1 MSKKKRKNNN
11 MQSRSTGSNMSIG
24 YLVSDSDTI
33 CVPGYTS
40 LDHNPEIMTACH
52 KIAELI
58 GTLTIHLMAN
68 TDNGDKRI
76 QNELSRTIDIDP
88 IATMTRKTW
97 MEGIVMNLLLY
108 GDGNSVVW
116 PHTWQGYIRSL
127 EPISASRVSFIPD
140 GYRNYKISIDGQ
152 MHDPQN
158 MLHFVYNPDKIYLWK
173 GKGMRISLKE
183 LANNLKQARATEKG
197 FMESKWK
204 PSLIVKVDAMT
215 EEFSGVEGRKKLRED
230 YLETGEAGAPWIIPA
245 QQFEVQE
252 VRPLSLSDLALSDM
266 VQLDKKTVA
275 SIVGVP
281 PFLLGVGE
289 YKKEEWNSFIMH
301 TVKPICTEIQQEMT
315 KKLIINPRWYLRF
328 NYRSLL
334 DWDIKTIFDVYGGL
348 GERGWAT
355 GNEVRDLLSMS
366 PLEGLDELTTLEN
379 YIPVSKLG
387 NQKKLIQEDET

>member
-11 MQSRSTGSNMSIG
+11 QVRSTGNSMSIG
-24 YLVSDSDTI
+24 YLVSDSDAI

-97 MEGIVMNLLLY
+97 MEAIVMNLLLY

-152 MHDPQN
+152 MHDPAN
-158 MLHFVYNPDKIYLWK
+158 MLHFVYNPDKYYLWK
-173 GKGMRISLKE
+173 GKGMRITLKE

-215 EEFSGVEGRKKLRED
+215 EEFAGVEGRKKLRED

-252 VRPLSLSDLALSDM
+252 VRPLSLSDLAISDM

-281 PFLLGVGE
+281 GFLLGVGE
-289 YKKEEWNSFIMH
+289 YKKDEWNSFIMH
-301 TVKPICTEIQQEMT
+301 TIKPICTEIQQELT

-334 DWDIKTIFDVYGGL
+334 DWDIKTIFDVYGGM

-379 YIPVSKLG
+379 YIPVDKLG
-387 NQKKLIQEDET
+387 DQKKLVQEDEV

>member
-11 MQSRSTGSNMSIG
+11 MQSRSTGNNMSIG
-24 YLVSDSDTI
+24 YLVSDTDSI
-33 CVPGYTS
+33 CVSGYTS

-76 QNELSRTIDIDP
+76 QNELSRTIDIEP
-88 IATMTRKTW
+88 ISTMTRKTW

-127 EPISASRVSFIPD
+127 EPISADRVSFIPD

-158 MLHFVYNPDKIYLWK
+158 MLHFVYNPDMFYLWK
-173 GKGMRISLKE
+173 GKGMRISLRE
-183 LANNLKQARATEKG
+183 LANNLKQGRATEKG

-215 EEFSGVEGRKKLRED
+215 EEFAGVEGRKKLRED

-245 QQFEVQE
+245 QQFDVQE

-266 VQLDKKTVA
+266 LQIDKKTVA

-315 KKLIINPRWYLRF
+315 KKLIINPRWYLKF

-334 DWDIKTIFDVYGGL
+334 DWDIQTIFDVYGGL

-387 NQKKLIQEDET
+387 DQKKLVQEDET

>member
-11 MQSRSTGSNMSIG
+11 QVRSTGNSMSIG
-24 YLVSDSDTI
+24 YLVSDSDAI

-97 MEGIVMNLLLY
+97 MEAIVMNLLLY

-152 MHDPQN
+152 MHDPAN
-158 MLHFVYNPDKIYLWK
+158 MLHFVYNPDKYYLWK
-173 GKGMRISLKE
+173 GKGMRITLKE

-215 EEFSGVEGRKKLRED
+215 EEFAGVEGREKLRED

-252 VRPLSLSDLALSDM
+252 VRPLSLSDLAISDM

-281 PFLLGVGE
+281 GFLLGVGE
-289 YKKEEWNSFIMH
+289 YKKDEWNSFIMH
-301 TVKPICTEIQQEMT
+301 TIKPICTEIQQELT

-334 DWDIKTIFDVYGGL
+334 DWDIKTIFDVYGGM

-379 YIPVSKLG
+379 YIPVDKLG
-387 NQKKLIQEDET
+387 DQKKLVQEDEV

>member
-1 MSKKKRKNNN
+1 
-11 MQSRSTGSNMSIG
+11 
-24 YLVSDSDTI
+24 
-33 CVPGYTS
+33 
-40 LDHNPEIMTACH
+40 
-52 KIAELI
+52 
-58 GTLTIHLMAN
+58 
-68 TDNGDKRI
+68 
-76 QNELSRTIDIDP
+76 
-88 IATMTRKTW
+88 
-97 MEGIVMNLLLY
+97 MNLLLY
-108 GDGNSVVW
+108 GNGNSVVW

-387 NQKKLIQEDET
+387 DQKKLVQEDET

>member
-11 MQSRSTGSNMSIG
+11 QVRSTGNSMSIG
-24 YLVSDSDTI
+24 YLVSDSDAI
-33 CVPGYTS
+33 CVPGYIS

-97 MEGIVMNLLLY
+97 MEAIVMNLLLY

-152 MHDPQN
+152 MHDPAN
-158 MLHFVYNPDKIYLWK
+158 MLHFVYNPDKNYLWK
-173 GKGMRISLKE
+173 GKGMRITLKE

-215 EEFSGVEGRKKLRED
+215 EEFAGVEGRKKLRED

-252 VRPLSLSDLALSDM
+252 IRPLSLSDLAISDM

-281 PFLLGVGE
+281 GFLLGVGE
-289 YKKEEWNSFIMH
+289 YKKDEWNSFIMH
-301 TVKPICTEIQQEMT
+301 TIKPICTEIQQELT

-334 DWDIKTIFDVYGGL
+334 DWDIKTIFDVYGGM

-379 YIPVSKLG
+379 YIPVDKLG
-387 NQKKLIQEDET
+387 DQKKLV

>member
-11 MQSRSTGSNMSIG
+11 QVRSTGNSMSIG
-24 YLVSDSDTI
+24 YLVSDSDAI

-97 MEGIVMNLLLY
+97 MEAIVMNLLLY

-152 MHDPQN
+152 MHDPAN
-158 MLHFVYNPDKIYLWK
+158 MLHFVYNPDKYYLWK
-173 GKGMRISLKE
+173 GKGMRITLKE

-215 EEFSGVEGRKKLRED
+215 EEFAGVEGRKRLRED

-252 VRPLSLSDLALSDM
+252 VRPLSLSDLAISDM

-281 PFLLGVGE
+281 GFLLGVGE
-289 YKKEEWNSFIMH
+289 YKKDEWNSFIMH
-301 TVKPICTEIQQEMT
+301 TIKPICTEIQQELT

-334 DWDIKTIFDVYGGL
+334 DWDIKTIFDVYGGM

-379 YIPVSKLG
+379 YIPVDKLG
-387 NQKKLIQEDET
+387 DQKKLVQEDEI

>member
-11 MQSRSTGSNMSIG
+11 QVRSTGNSMSIG
-24 YLVSDSDTI
+24 YLVSDSDAI

-97 MEGIVMNLLLY
+97 MEAIVMNLLLY

-152 MHDPQN
+152 MHDPAN
-158 MLHFVYNPDKIYLWK
+158 MLHFVYNPDKYYLWK
-173 GKGMRISLKE
+173 GKGMRITLKE

-215 EEFSGVEGRKKLRED
+215 EEFAGVEGRKKLRED

-252 VRPLSLSDLALSDM
+252 VRPLSLSDLAISDM

-281 PFLLGVGE
+281 GFLLGVGE
-289 YKKEEWNSFIMH
+289 YKKDEWNSFIMH
-301 TVKPICTEIQQEMT
+301 TIKPICTEIQQELT

-334 DWDIKTIFDVYGGL
+334 DWDIKTIFDVYGGM

-379 YIPVSKLG
+379 YIPVDKLG
-387 NQKKLIQEDET
+387 DQKKLVQEDEI

>member
-11 MQSRSTGSNMSIG
+11 QVRSTGNSMSIG
-24 YLVSDSDTI
+24 YLVSDSDAI

-97 MEGIVMNLLLY
+97 MEAIVMNLLLY
-108 GDGNSVVW
+108 GDGNSIVW

-152 MHDPQN
+152 THDPAN
-158 MLHFVYNPDKIYLWK
+158 MLHFVYNPDKYYLWK
-173 GKGMRISLKE
+173 GKGMRITLKE

-215 EEFSGVEGRKKLRED
+215 EEFAGVEGRKKLRED

-252 VRPLSLSDLALSDM
+252 VRPLSLSDLAISDM

-281 PFLLGVGE
+281 GFLLGVGE
-289 YKKEEWNSFIMH
+289 YKKDEWNSFIMH
-301 TVKPICTEIQQEMT
+301 TIKPICTEIQQELT

-334 DWDIKTIFDVYGGL
+334 DWDIKTIFDVYGGM

-379 YIPVSKLG
+379 YIPVDKLG
-387 NQKKLIQEDET
+387 DQKKLVQEDEI

>member
-11 MQSRSTGSNMSIG
+11 QVRSTGNSMSIG

-97 MEGIVMNLLLY
+97 MEAIVMNLLLY

-127 EPISASRVSFIPD
+127 EPISASRVSFIPE

-152 MHDPQN
+152 THDPQN

-173 GKGMRISLKE
+173 GKGMRITLKE

-215 EEFSGVEGRKKLRED
+215 EEFSGVECRKKLRED

-252 VRPLSLSDLALSDM
+252 VRPLSLSDLAISDM

-289 YKKEEWNSFIMH
+289 FKREEWNSFIMH
-301 TVKPICTEIQQEMT
+301 TIKPICTEIQQELT

-334 DWDIKTIFDVYGGL
+334 DWDIKTIFDVYGGM

-366 PLEGLDELTTLEN
+366 PLEGLDELTALEN
-379 YIPVSKLG
+379 YIPVDKLG
-387 NQKKLIQEDET
+387 QQKKLLQEEES

>member
-11 MQSRSTGSNMSIG
+11 QVRSTGNSMSIG

-97 MEGIVMNLLLY
+97 MEAIVMNLLLY

-152 MHDPQN
+152 IHDPAN
-158 MLHFVYNPDKIYLWK
+158 MLHFVYNPDKNYLWK
-173 GKGMRISLKE
+173 GKGMRITLKE

-215 EEFSGVEGRKKLRED
+215 EEFAGVEGRKKLRED

-252 VRPLSLSDLALSDM
+252 VRPLSLSDLAISDM

-281 PFLLGVGE
+281 GFLLGVGE
-289 YKKEEWNSFIMH
+289 YKKDEWNSFIMH
-301 TVKPICTEIQQEMT
+301 TIKPICTEIQQELT

-334 DWDIKTIFDVYGGL
+334 DWDIKTIFDVYGGM
-348 GERGWAT
+348 GEHGWAT

-379 YIPVSKLG
+379 YIPVDKLG
-387 NQKKLIQEDET
+387 DQKKLVQEDEV